1 MRLKRFLRCLTGQLA
16 MLAMIMLGGS
26 QAHALPL
33 LGAEVAGAF
42 FLNSGSNNL
51 FDEEFGHVPATGFG
65 NSPGFPGNG
74 GTTVPISDSVV
85 EFGYQGA
92 AALDLFT
99 ANFTGAGGVILTATG
114 VPPTFTNVTM
124 TFASPGFIGLLFA
137 PVHVDGTNNNCSFAT
152 NTITCMVTAG
162 PGPGFTSTYSL
173 SSTAQVPEPAS
184 LTLLALGL
192 AGLIARCRKRA

>member
-1 MRLKRFLRCLTGQLA
+1 LTGPLA
-16 MLAMIMLGGS
+16 LLAIIMLGGS
-26 QAHALPL
+26 PAHALSL
-33 LGAEVAGAF
+33 LGANVEGKF
-42 FLNSGSNNL
+42 FLNGGSDNL
-51 FDEEFGHVPATGFG
+51 FDQKFGHVPTTGFG

-74 GTTVPISDSVV
+74 LATVPISDIVV

-92 AALDLFT
+92 ADRFT
-99 ANFTGAGGVILTATG
+99 TDFTVAGGVTLTATG

-137 PVHVDGTNNNCSFAT
+137 PVHVEGTNNNCSFAT

-173 SSTAQVPEPAS
+173 SSAAQVSEPAS

-192 AGLIARCRKRA
+192 AGMIARCRKRA

>member
-16 MLAMIMLGGS
+16 MLTIIMLGGS
-26 QAHALPL
+26 QAHALSL
-33 LGAEVAGAF
+33 LGADVKGAF

-92 AALDLFT
+92 PTLDLFT

-114 VPPTFTNVTM
+114 VPSTFTHVTM
-124 TFASPGFIGLLFA
+124 TFGSSAFTGLFFT

-152 NTITCMVTAG
+152 STITCAVTAG

-192 AGLIARCRKRA
+192 AGLIARRRKRA

>member
-1 MRLKRFLRCLTGQLA
+1 MRLKRFLRCVTGQLA

-42 FLNSGSNNL
+42 FLNGGSNNL

-137 PVHVDGTNNNCSFAT
+137 PVHVDGTNNNCFFAT
-152 NTITCMVTAG
+152 NTITCMVAAG

>member
-1 MRLKRFLRCLTGQLA
+1 MRLKRSLRCLTGQLA

-33 LGAEVAGAF
+33 LGADVQGTF
-42 FLNSGSNNL
+42 RLNGGSDNL
-51 FDEEFGHVPATGFG
+51 FDQKFGHVPATGFG
-65 NSPGFPGNG
+65 NSPGPPGNG
-74 GTTVPISDSVV
+74 LTTVPISDTVV
-85 EFGYQGA
+85 EFGYEGSV
-92 AALDLFT
+92 DRFT

-124 TFASPGFIGLLFA
+124 TFASPGFTGLFFA
-137 PVHVDGTNNNCSFAT
+137 PVHVDGTNNNCSFAI

-162 PGPGFTSTYSL
+162 PGPGFMSTYSL